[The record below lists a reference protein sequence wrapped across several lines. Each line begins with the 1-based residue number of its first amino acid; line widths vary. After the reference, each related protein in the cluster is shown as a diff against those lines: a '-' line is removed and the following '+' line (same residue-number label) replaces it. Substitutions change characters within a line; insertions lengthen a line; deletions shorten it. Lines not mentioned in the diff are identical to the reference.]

1 MKELEKIYSPN
12 EIEKKWYKHW
22 EESKYFAATLEDGK
36 ENYSVVIPP
45 PNVTGILHMGHVLN
59 NTIQDTLVR
68 YNRMTGKNTLW
79 LPGCDHAGIATQN
92 KVERKLAE
100 EGLTKED
107 LGREEFLKRTWEW
120 KEEHGGIITNQL
132 RKLGA
137 SLDWDRERFTMD
149 EGLSEAVRHIFV
161 DLYND
166 GLIYQGEYMV
176 NWCPRCGT
184 ALADDEVDHV
194 EKPGNF
200 WHIKYPVKDTD
211 KFLIIATTRPETML
225 ADVAIAVNPNDE
237 RYKEFVGKKAILPL
251 VGREIEIIAD
261 EYVDME
267 FGTGALKIT
276 PAHDPNDFN
285 IGNKYN
291 LPIINMMTADGKIV
305 EDYPKYAGL
314 DRFEARERIVEDLKA
329 EGYLVK
335 IEPHNHN
342 VGTCY
347 RCGTI
352 IEPRVSKQWFVKME
366 PLAKRA
372 LEVVRNGEI
381 KIMPKRMEKIYYNW
395 LENIRDW
402 CISRQLWWGHR
413 IPAWYGPD
421 QKMFVAIN
429 EEEAMKQAE
438 AHYGKKVELTQEEDV
453 LDTWFS
459 SALWPFSTLGWPEKT
474 KSLEKFYPTSTLVT
488 GADIIF
494 FWVARMI
501 MFGLYEMD
509 EIPFKNVFFHGI
521 VRDEIGRKMSKSLGN
536 SPNPLDLID
545 KYGADAIRFAMMY
558 NTSQGQDVHFS
569 EKLIEMGRN
578 FANKMWNGSRF
589 VIMNLEGFDVT
600 KVDKSRLK
608 YELVDKWI
616 FSRLNETAKSVAENL
631 DKFLLDEAAK
641 SVYEFLRG
649 DFCDWYVEM
658 AKIRLYNSED
668 ADSKLTAQY
677 VLWTVLEAGMR
688 LLHPF
693 MPYITEEIWQT
704 IKAEGETVMLAQY
717 PVADEKLIDKDVEK
731 SFEYIKELISSLR
744 NIRAE
749 AGISPA
755 KPAKVVIKSS
765 DESEL
770 NTIKE
775 NYFFITKLGNLE
787 SIEYGKDME
796 KPAQSGFRVTGNSE
810 VYMILKGLLD
820 IEAEVKKL
828 QAQLDKVAVELEKMN
843 AKLSNEK
850 FTSKAPAHIL
860 ERDRRIQKEYQD
872 KFDKLSE
879 NIKELQLSLIH
890 I

>member
-545 KYGADAIRFAMMY
+545 KYGADAIRFAMIY

-589 VIMNLEGFDVT
+589 VIMNLDGFDVT

-677 VLWTVLEAGMR
+677 VLWTVLETGMR

-787 SIEYGKDME
+787 SIEYGKNME

-828 QAQLDKVAVELEKMN
+828 KAQLDKVAVELEKMN

-860 ERDRRIQKEYQD
+860 ERDRKIQKEYQD

-879 NIKELQLSLIH
+879 NIKELQNQ
-890 I
+890 

>member
-879 NIKELQLSLIH
+879 NIKELQNQ
-890 I
+890 

>member
-589 VIMNLEGFDVT
+589 VIMNLDGFDVT

-616 FSRLNETAKSVAENL
+616 FSRLNETAEAVAENL

-704 IKAEGETVMLAQY
+704 IKADGDTVMLAQY

-749 AGISPA
+749 AGISPV

-879 NIKELQLSLIH
+879 NIKELQNQ
-890 I
+890 

>member
-59 NTIQDTLVR
+59 NSIQDTLVR

-545 KYGADAIRFAMMY
+545 KYGADAIRFAMIY

-589 VIMNLEGFDVT
+589 VIMNLDGFDVT

-616 FSRLNETAKSVAENL
+616 FSRLNETAKSIAENL

-787 SIEYGKDME
+787 SIECGKDME

-810 VYMILKGLLD
+810 VYMILTGLLD

-828 QAQLDKVAVELEKMN
+828 KAQLDKVAVELEKMN

-879 NIKELQLSLIH
+879 NIKELQNQ
-890 I
+890 

>member
-810 VYMILKGLLD
+810 AYMILKGLLD

-879 NIKELQLSLIH
+879 NIKELQNQ
-890 I
+890 

>member
-616 FSRLNETAKSVAENL
+616 FSRLNETAAAVAENL

-879 NIKELQLSLIH
+879 NIRELQNQ
-890 I
+890 

>member
-545 KYGADAIRFAMMY
+545 KYGADAIRFAMIY

-589 VIMNLEGFDVT
+589 VIMNLDGFDVT

-616 FSRLNETAKSVAENL
+616 FSRLNETAAAVAENL

-879 NIKELQLSLIH
+879 NIRELQNQ
-890 I
+890 

>member
-545 KYGADAIRFAMMY
+545 KYGADAIRFAMIY

-589 VIMNLEGFDVT
+589 VIMNLDGFDVT

-668 ADSKLTAQY
+668 ADSKLTAPIY
-677 VLWTVLEAGMR
+677 ALYHRRNMADNKSRGRNCNACTV
-688 LLHPF
+688 
-693 MPYITEEIWQT
+693 
-704 IKAEGETVMLAQY
+704 
-717 PVADEKLIDKDVEK
+717 
-731 SFEYIKELISSLR
+731 SCC
-744 NIRAE
+744 
-749 AGISPA
+749 
-755 KPAKVVIKSS
+755 
-765 DESEL
+765 
-770 NTIKE
+770 
-775 NYFFITKLGNLE
+775 
-787 SIEYGKDME
+787 
-796 KPAQSGFRVTGNSE
+796 
-810 VYMILKGLLD
+810 
-820 IEAEVKKL
+820 
-828 QAQLDKVAVELEKMN
+828 
-843 AKLSNEK
+843 
-850 FTSKAPAHIL
+850 
-860 ERDRRIQKEYQD
+860 
-872 KFDKLSE
+872 
-879 NIKELQLSLIH
+879 
-890 I
+890 

>member
-1 MKELEKIYSPN
+1 MKELEKVYSPS
-12 EIEKKWYKHW
+12 EIEKKWYKYW
-22 EESKYFAATLEDGK
+22 EDSKYFAATLDDGK
-36 ENYSVVIPP
+36 ENYSIVIPP

-59 NTIQDTLVR
+59 NSIQDTLVR

-107 LGREEFLKRTWEW
+107 LGREEFLKRTWAW

-194 EKPGNF
+194 EKLGNF
-200 WHIKYPVKDTD
+200 WHIKYPVKGTD
-211 KFLIIATTRPETML
+211 KYLIIATTRPETML

-237 RYKEFVGKKAILPL
+237 RYTEFVGKKAILPL
-251 VGREIEIIAD
+251 VGREIDIIAD

-305 EDYPKYAGL
+305 EDYLKYAGL
-314 DRFEARERIVEDLKA
+314 DRFEAREKIVEDLKA

-335 IEPHNHN
+335 IEPHAHN

-421 QKMFVAIN
+421 QKMFVAIS

-438 AHYGKKVELTQEEDV
+438 AHYGKKVELVQEEDV

-474 KSLEKFYPTSTLVT
+474 KSLETFYPTSTLVT

-545 KYGADAIRFAMMY
+545 KYGADAIRFAMIY

-589 VIMNLEGFDVT
+589 VIMNLEGFNPAN
-600 KVDKSRLK
+600 VDKSRLK

-616 FSRLNETAKSVAENL
+616 FSRLNETAATVAEKL

-641 SVYEFLRG
+641 AVYEFLRG

-704 IKAEGETVMLAQY
+704 IKTDGDTIMLREY
-717 PVADEKLIDKDVEK
+717 PVADERLIDKNVEK

-755 KPAKVVIKSS
+755 KPAKVVVKSA

-787 SIEYGKDME
+787 SVEYGKDME

-810 VYMILKGLLD
+810 VYMILTGLLD

-828 QAQLDKVAVELEKMN
+828 RAQLDKVAVELEKMN

-879 NIKELQLSLIH
+879 NIKELQNQ
-890 I
+890 

>member
-1 MKELEKIYSPN
+1 MKELEKIYSPS

-22 EESKYFAATLEDGK
+22 EESKYFAATLDDGK
-36 ENYSVVIPP
+36 ENYSIVIPP

-59 NTIQDTLVR
+59 NSIQDTLVR

-314 DRFEARERIVEDLKA
+314 DRFEAREKIVEDLKA

-421 QKMFVAIN
+421 QKMFVAIS

-438 AHYGKKVELTQEEDV
+438 AHYGKKVELVQEEDV

-474 KSLEKFYPTSTLVT
+474 KSLEMFYPTSTLVT

-536 SPNPLDLID
+536 SPNPLDLIE
-545 KYGADAIRFAMMY
+545 KYGADAIRFAMIY

-589 VIMNLEGFDVT
+589 VIMNLEGFNPVN
-600 KVDKSRLK
+600 VDKSRLK

-616 FSRLNETAKSVAENL
+616 FSRLNETAATVAEKL

-641 SVYEFLRG
+641 AVYEFLRG
-649 DFCDWYVEM
+649 DFCDWYVEI

-704 IKAEGETVMLAQY
+704 IKTDGDTVMLREY
-717 PVADEKLIDKDVEK
+717 PTADERLIDKDVEK

-755 KPAKVVIKSS
+755 KPAKVVVKSA

-787 SIEYGKDME
+787 SIEFGKDME

-810 VYMILKGLLD
+810 VYMILTGLLD

-828 QAQLDKVAVELEKMN
+828 QAQLDKVSVELEKMN

-879 NIKELQLSLIH
+879 NIKELQNQ
-890 I
+890 

>member
-347 RCGTI
+347 RCGTV

-616 FSRLNETAKSVAENL
+616 FSRLNETAAAVAENL

-704 IKAEGETVMLAQY
+704 IKADGETVMLAQY

-879 NIKELQLSLIH
+879 NIRELQNQ
-890 I
+890 

>member
-200 WHIKYPVKDTD
+200 WHIKYPVKGTD
-211 KFLIIATTRPETML
+211 EFLIIATTRPETML

-616 FSRLNETAKSVAENL
+616 FSRLNETAAAVAENL

-879 NIKELQLSLIH
+879 NIRELQNQ
-890 I
+890 

>member
-1 MKELEKIYSPN
+1 MKELEKIYSPS

-22 EESKYFAATLEDGK
+22 EESKYFAATLDDGK
-36 ENYSVVIPP
+36 ENYSIVIPP

-59 NTIQDTLVR
+59 NSIQDTLVR

-100 EGLTKED
+100 EGLKKED

-314 DRFEARERIVEDLKA
+314 DRFEAREKIVEDLKA

-421 QKMFVAIN
+421 QKMFVAIS

-438 AHYGKKVELTQEEDV
+438 AHYGKKVELVQEEDV

-474 KSLEKFYPTSTLVT
+474 KSLEAFYPTSTLVT

-536 SPNPLDLID
+536 SPNPLDLIE
-545 KYGADAIRFAMMY
+545 KYGADAIRFAMIY

-589 VIMNLEGFDVT
+589 VIMNLEGFDPT

-616 FSRLNETAKSVAENL
+616 FSRLNETAAEVADKL

-641 SVYEFLRG
+641 AVYEFLRG

-704 IKAEGETVMLAQY
+704 IKAEGDTVMLAQY
-717 PVADEKLIDKDVEK
+717 PVADERLIDKDAEK

-765 DESEL
+765 DDSEL
-770 NTIKE
+770 ETIKE
-775 NYFFITKLGNLE
+775 NYFFITRLGNLE

-810 VYMILKGLLD
+810 VYMILTGLLD
-820 IEAEVKKL
+820 VEAEVKKL
-828 QAQLDKVAVELEKMN
+828 QAQLTKVAAELEKMN

-879 NIKELQLSLIH
+879 NIKELQNQ
-890 I
+890 

>member
-1 MKELEKIYSPN
+1 MKELEKIYSPS

-22 EESKYFAATLEDGK
+22 EESKYFAATLDDGK
-36 ENYSVVIPP
+36 ENYSIVIPP

-100 EGLTKED
+100 EGLKKED

-314 DRFEARERIVEDLKA
+314 DRFEAREKIVEDLKA

-421 QKMFVAIN
+421 QKMFVAIS

-438 AHYGKKVELTQEEDV
+438 AHYGKKVELVQEEDV

-474 KSLEKFYPTSTLVT
+474 KSLEMFYPTSTLVT

-536 SPNPLDLID
+536 SPNPLDLIE
-545 KYGADAIRFAMMY
+545 KYGADAIRFAMIY

-589 VIMNLEGFDVT
+589 VIMNLEGFDPT

-616 FSRLNETAKSVAENL
+616 FSRLNETAAEVADKL

-641 SVYEFLRG
+641 AVYEFLRG

-704 IKAEGETVMLAQY
+704 IKAEGDTVMLAQY
-717 PVADEKLIDKDVEK
+717 PVADERLIDKDAEK

-765 DESEL
+765 DDSEL
-770 NTIKE
+770 ETIKE
-775 NYFFITKLGNLE
+775 NYFFITRLGNLE

-810 VYMILKGLLD
+810 VYMILTGLLD
-820 IEAEVKKL
+820 VEAEVKKL
-828 QAQLDKVAVELEKMN
+828 QAQLTKVAAELEKMN

-879 NIKELQLSLIH
+879 NIKELQNQ
-890 I
+890 

>member
-749 AGISPA
+749 AGISPV

-879 NIKELQLSLIH
+879 NIKELQNQ
-890 I
+890 

>member
-1 MKELEKIYSPN
+1 MKELEKIYSPS

-22 EESKYFAATLEDGK
+22 EESKYFAATLDDGK
-36 ENYSVVIPP
+36 ENYSIVIPP

-59 NTIQDTLVR
+59 NSIQDTLVR

-100 EGLTKED
+100 EGLKKED

-251 VGREIEIIAD
+251 GGREIEIIAD

-314 DRFEARERIVEDLKA
+314 DRFEAREKIVEDLKA

-421 QKMFVAIN
+421 QKMFVAIS

-438 AHYGKKVELTQEEDV
+438 AHYGKKVELVQEEDV

-474 KSLEKFYPTSTLVT
+474 KSLETFYPTSTLVT

-536 SPNPLDLID
+536 SPNPLDLIE
-545 KYGADAIRFAMMY
+545 KYGADAIRFAMIY

-589 VIMNLEGFDVT
+589 VIMNLEGFDPT

-616 FSRLNETAKSVAENL
+616 FSRLNETAAEVADKL

-641 SVYEFLRG
+641 AVYEFLRG

-704 IKAEGETVMLAQY
+704 IKAEGDTVMLAQY
-717 PVADEKLIDKDVEK
+717 PVADERLIDKDAEK

-765 DESEL
+765 DDSEL
-770 NTIKE
+770 ETIKE
-775 NYFFITKLGNLE
+775 NYFFITRLGNLE

-810 VYMILKGLLD
+810 VYMILTGLLD
-820 IEAEVKKL
+820 VEAEVKRNL
-828 QAQLDKVAVELEKMN
+828 YIC
-843 AKLSNEK
+843 SN
-850 FTSKAPAHIL
+850 
-860 ERDRRIQKEYQD
+860 
-872 KFDKLSE
+872 
-879 NIKELQLSLIH
+879 
-890 I
+890 

>member
-1 MKELEKIYSPN
+1 
-12 EIEKKWYKHW
+12 
-22 EESKYFAATLEDGK
+22 
-36 ENYSVVIPP
+36 
-45 PNVTGILHMGHVLN
+45 MGHVLN
-59 NTIQDTLVR
+59 NSIQDTLVR

-211 KFLIIATTRPETML
+211 KFLVIATTRPETML

-285 IGNKYN
+285 IGTKYN

-314 DRFEARERIVEDLKA
+314 DRFEARERIVEDLKS

-545 KYGADAIRFAMMY
+545 KYGADAIRFAMIY

-589 VIMNLEGFDVT
+589 VIMNLDGFDIT

-810 VYMILKGLLD
+810 VYMILTGLLD

-843 AKLSNEK
+843 TKLSNEK

-879 NIKELQLSLIH
+879 NIRELQNQ
-890 I
+890 

>member
-59 NTIQDTLVR
+59 NSIQDTLVR

-545 KYGADAIRFAMMY
+545 KYGADAIRFAMIY

-589 VIMNLEGFDVT
+589 VIMNLDGFDVT

-608 YELVDKWI
+608 YELVDKWM

-677 VLWTVLEAGMR
+677 VLWTVLETGMR

-787 SIEYGKDME
+787 SIEYGKNME

-810 VYMILKGLLD
+810 VYMILTGLLD

-828 QAQLDKVAVELEKMN
+828 KAQLDKVAVELEKMN

-879 NIKELQLSLIH
+879 NIKELQNQ
-890 I
+890 